1 MASVTRRSS
10 TRANRRATADAKILQ
25 ATEQLLAGGASF
37 TELGVQRIT
46 TEAGVV
52 RSTFYLHFRDKN
64 ELLLRLI
71 EPLADGA
78 YDLISSTTVEQGLE
92 GVEAIMIQDMRYYR
106 ERRHLLAAVL
116 EVAGY
121 DAVVREFWNSQIQ
134 RFTDLAEVWLRA
146 EQEAGR
152 TARDLEPATA
162 ARVLTWG
169 GFQVLANH
177 VLSGPESQDETVAR
191 EIAQLEWYG
200 AFRRPAQA

>member
-10 TRANRRATADAKILQ
+10 TRRATADAKILQ

-46 TEAGVV
+46 AEAGVV

-64 ELLLRLI
+64 ELLLRLV

-78 YDLISSTTVEQGLE
+78 YDLISSTTPEQGLE
-92 GVEAIMIQDMRYYR
+92 GVVAAMVQDMRYYR

-134 RFTDLAEVWLRA
+134 RFADLAEVWLRG
-146 EQEAGR
+146 EQVAGR
-152 TARDLEPATA
+152 TAPDLEPATA
-162 ARVLTWG
+162 ARVLIWG

-177 VLSGPESQDETVAR
+177 VLSGPESQDEAVAR

>member
-1 MASVTRRSS
+1 MASVTRRPS
-10 TRANRRATADAKILQ
+10 TGGNRRATADAKILE
-25 ATEQLLAGGASF
+25 ATERLLAGGASF

-46 TEAGVV
+46 AEAGVV
-52 RSTFYLHFRDKN
+52 RSTFYLHFRDKTQ
-64 ELLLRLI
+64 LLLRLI

-78 YDLISSTTVEQGLE
+78 YDLISSTAPEKGLE
-92 GVEAIMIQDMRYYR
+92 GIVAAMVLDIRYYR

-121 DAVVREFWNSQIQ
+121 DAVVREFWNAQIQ
-134 RFTDLAEVWLRA
+134 RFTDLAEVWLRG
-146 EQEAGR
+146 EQEAGH

-177 VLSGPESQDETVAR
+177 VLTGPEDQDEIVAR
-191 EIAQLEWYG
+191 EIALLEWYG
-200 AFRRPAQA
+200 AFRRPAQH